1 MKVDFYSL
9 AKMDASAD
17 LNLNTNS
24 RSIENGVW
32 RQIYCLFTFLLLSNN
47 CQFFCSVIFLFFY
60 QICHPLFFLIC
71 LCINKVS
78 CSKSTYFP
86 WGNWDE
92 REALR
97 HCTWWWAGGS
107 RPWPSCRALC
117 RLCSETWPCRSLT
130 GRTPWWPTQATGA
143 HGPGT
148 TTTGLQKDRRRR
160 ERKFIDIIPIVSG
173 QTPGKTEQGE
183 PRIWLWYKEG
193 EKWTNWKQNF
203 VSVADLVQKLVNI
216 IGLILTTWI
225 GISWEGWHVLHFR

>member
-32 RQIYCLFTFLLLSNN
+32 RQIYCLFTFLLLSK
-47 CQFFCSVIFLFFY
+47 QLSIFLFCYFFVFY

-148 TTTGLQKDRRRR
+148 TTTGLQKDRRRT